1 MQKSVFQMLLDVK
14 TRGSNNIRRLGRDL
28 QGVQGKAKNLGM
40 AVRGVGNAFKAL
52 FAAAAVAGFSAFVKG
67 AIDSADA
74 FGKLSTRTGIA
85 ADKLQAYA
93 NAGKLADVSQSDL
106 ETGLRT
112 LARTQGEAADGVKT
126 YSDAYAKAG
135 AERQESRWQFEAV

>member
-1 MQKSVFQMLLDVK
+1 MTAKFGLLIGAKVTGHNDIK
-14 TRGSNNIRRLGRDL
+14 KLGNSM

-74 FGKLSTRTGIA
+74 FGKLSTCLLYTSPSPR
-85 ADKLQAYA
+85 D
-93 NAGKLADVSQSDL
+93 
-106 ETGLRT
+106 
-112 LARTQGEAADGVKT
+112 
-126 YSDAYAKAG
+126 
-135 AERQESRWQFEAV
+135 